1 MKFSLAPFSSSLQY
15 VPTLQASR
23 DDEVVWY
30 VIARPNAG
38 HDTLVAVKSVPFL
51 LLAPILIDEAYSFRG
66 GKLFSCSLLW
76 SLTRSSAPL
85 HLSLL
90 VGHGVSPA

>member
-1 MKFSLAPFSSSLQY
+1 MKFSLAPFSNFQLC

-30 VIARPNAG
+30 VIVRPDAG
-38 HDTLVAVKSVPFL
+38 HDTLVVVISAPSL
-51 LLAPILIDEAYSFRG
+51 LLILILIDEAYLFRE

-76 SLTRSSAPL
+76 SPTRSSAPL

-90 VGHGVSPA
+90 VGHGVSPV